1 MCLRQTA
8 ALVGPVGL
16 TTLQKEAV
24 IVRYITEGM
33 IEKLY
38 RVLVDVGDMTSLQ
51 RAYGQLNNTWSAKF
65 TPQGNV

>member
-24 IVRYITEGM
+24 TVCATLHKE
-33 IEKLY
+33 
-38 RVLVDVGDMTSLQ
+38 
-51 RAYGQLNNTWSAKF
+51 
-65 TPQGNV
+65 